1 MDSAE
6 RAEYSIGVFIKKIAT
21 IYEKKTLFLCVH
33 GSTKKGP
40 SDKLRVDMHH
50 MW

>member
-6 RAEYSIGVFIKKIAT
+6 RAEYSIGVFIKKHCNFLW
-21 IYEKKTLFLCVH
+21 KKTLFLCVH
-33 GSTKKGP
+33 GTTKKGP